1 MGNTSASQFTNHRL
15 DSWKEIAAFFGRDE
29 RTVRRWEKE
38 RGLPAHR
45 VPGGE
50 RGGVFAYTD
59 ELREWLKGRVGELEA
74 AESETIRAV
83 GVREESGAVPASGSS
98 KSPVVLAKVLELQ
111 PAFTPR
117 QLSFARIVIWLA
129 PLVVVAGVIALFSFS
144 HRETRYKNALAAP
157 HPPNAE
163 AQELYLK
170 GEYHW
175 AKRTPED
182 LNQAVDYFTQSIVKD
197 PSYARAYAGLADCYN
212 LLREFSVMP
221 PDKAYPRALAA
232 AQRAV
237 ELDDSSAG
245 AHTSLAFATYYWN
258 WDPVTAERE
267 YKRALELDPN
277 FVQGHHWYAT
287 FLLTSGRIPEA
298 LDQIEQARRLDP
310 SSTTIQA
317 DKGLI
322 LIDAGRKSEA
332 LALLKQ
338 LESTDPGLAT
348 THSYLAAIYLDRKNY
363 ENFLAESKKA
373 AQLRH
378 NEAALAIT
386 TAAERGFAT
395 GGVNSMR
402 ESMIPVQKEMV
413 DRDLGSAFELATNFA
428 LLGKKEEA
436 ARYLQIAY
444 EKRETGLLYL
454 NRNPDFNILHDD
466 LIYKEITER
475 VAERLSRTLHCS
487 RVPLLSRFSRTGL
500 PDPFRVRGFS
510 PITVFR
516 PPYPGQGLAA
526 YSRPVLGFKLIRV
539 RQVRR
544 GREI

>member
-1 MGNTSASQFTNHRL
+1 MGNTSSSHIGNHRL

-50 RGGVFAYTD
+50 RGGVFAYTE
-59 ELREWLKGRVGELEA
+59 ELREWLKGRAGELEA
-74 AESETIRAV
+74 ADSGTIRAV
-83 GVREESGAVPASGSS
+83 GASGEIEGLPASESS
-98 KSPVVLAKVLELQ
+98 KSPAVLAQVLELRPP
-111 PAFTPR
+111 PAPPKT
-117 QLSFARIVIWLA
+117 SVTRIVVWLA
-129 PLVVVAGVIALFSFS
+129 PLMVVGLIVALSFS

-175 AKRTPED
+175 TKRTPED
-182 LNQAVDYFTQSIVKD
+182 LNKAVDYFTQSIVKD
-197 PSYARAYAGLADCYN
+197 PSYAQAYVGLANCYN

-237 ELDDSSAG
+237 DLDDTSAG
-245 AHTSLAFATYYWN
+245 AHNSLAFATYYWN

-277 FVQGHHWYAT
+277 FVQGYHWYAT
-287 FLLTSGRIPEA
+287 FLLTSGRFPEA
-298 LDQIEQARRLDP
+298 LDQIEQARKLDP

-317 DKGLI
+317 DKAYI
-322 LIDAGRKSEA
+322 LFSAGRKSEG

-338 LESTDPGLAT
+338 LESTDPALAT
-348 THSYLAAIYLDRKNY
+348 THGYLAQIYFDGKDY
-363 ENFLAESKKA
+363 ENFFAESKQA

-378 NEAALAIT
+378 DEAALAIAN
-386 TAAERGFAT
+386 AAERGFAA
-395 GGVNSMR
+395 GGVNGMR

-413 DRDLGSAFELATNFA
+413 DRDLGSAYDLAASCA
-428 LLGKKEEA
+428 LLGKKEDA
-436 ARYLQIAY
+436 LRYLQTAY
-444 EKRETGLLYL
+444 ERRETGLLYL
-454 NRNPDFNILHDD
+454 SRNPDFNALHDD
-466 LIYKEITER
+466 LVYKEITER
-475 VAERLSRTLHCS
+475 VGERLSK
-487 RVPLLSRFSRTGL
+487 PQ
-500 PDPFRVRGFS
+500 P
-510 PITVFR
+510 
-516 PPYPGQGLAA
+516 
-526 YSRPVLGFKLIRV
+526 
-539 RQVRR
+539 
-544 GREI
+544 